1 MMLLKE
7 KERELIKELAGDDEE
22 LQKELEDMTLEKLEF
37 FKEHKI
43 ITQKTKGVG
52 NNGAPA

>member
-1 MMLLKE
+1 MLLKE